1 MKDEENEEL
10 EAFIEDWHCDKQ
22 SHRFA
27 QDLGRYLFQFIDH
40 LYEQGLT
47 EKTLRKHIDNCWAIG
62 ILESGY
68 GYRHVFSPG
77 EIFASPIADYKY
89 EYGRKFSD
97 SNYALR
103 SYEAT
108 WKKLYKYTRD
118 LGHLGDE

>member
-10 EAFIEDWHCDKQ
+10 EAFIEDWHYDKK
-22 SHRFA
+22 SHSFA
-27 QDLGRYLFQFIDH
+27 QDLGRYLYQFIDH
-40 LYEQGLT
+40 LYENNLT
-47 EKTLRKHIDNCWAIG
+47 EKTLRKHIENCWAIG
-62 ILESGY
+62 ILESWY
-68 GYRHVFSPG
+68 GYRNVFSPE
-77 EIFASPIADYKY
+77 EIFVSPEANYTY

-118 LGHLGDE
+118 LGHLVDE